1 MCDVCYGI
9 GNCPVCGHG
18 SDEYDEYLEDL
29 DNYLSDRADTLNDE
43 ERMSDEND

>member
-18 SDEYDEYLEDL
+18 AEGYYEYLEEL
-29 DNYLSDRADTLNDE
+29 DNYLADKADNLNDE
-43 ERMSDEND
+43 ERMNDEI